1 MNGSSL
7 TPFALFFMLISMGT
21 VTTLTA
27 YCYYRILFAP
37 NRKALAEG
45 APEGSDSTQ
54 PVKL

>member
-21 VTTLTA
+21 VTSLTA

-37 NRKALAEG
+37 NRNPPAEERH
-45 APEGSDSTQ
+45 EGSDSTQ